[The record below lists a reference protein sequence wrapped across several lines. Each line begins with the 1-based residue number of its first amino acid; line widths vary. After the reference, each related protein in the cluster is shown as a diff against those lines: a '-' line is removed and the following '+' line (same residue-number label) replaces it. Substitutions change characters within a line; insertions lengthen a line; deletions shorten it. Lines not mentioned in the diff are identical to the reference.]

1 MREELNHK
9 KIAPL
14 EGIFLIL
21 GMVVALGIVVFGIG
35 FLAYL
40 LKLQILTVASV
51 VLLTV
56 GATILMRKRLQNY
69 SYTVARGMLVLQ
81 RCLGANEKPLA
92 STRLSGICWKG
103 DYADLPEEYKK
114 LTREKVTFHREEDCK
129 AVVYI
134 HESGRK
140 RLAIFSP
147 TEKFWE
153 ELDMRE
159 KRIKEKLAQQQAEGE
174 SKVD

>member
-81 RCLGANEKPLA
+81 RCLGANGHGNDGFSMLDDGIHARHGAKPYFL
-92 STRLSGICWKG
+92 I
-103 DYADLPEEYKK
+103 
-114 LTREKVTFHREEDCK
+114 
-129 AVVYI
+129 
-134 HESGRK
+134 
-140 RLAIFSP
+140 
-147 TEKFWE
+147 
-153 ELDMRE
+153 
-159 KRIKEKLAQQQAEGE
+159 
-174 SKVD
+174 